1 MRRADYCVGVAS
13 DYAWKSGVLRV
24 TLVIVAITAGLVVID
39 ALWPATSYELTPTV
53 LFGAF
58 LALADTLQATSWV
71 RRLFIVVLVGLPVA
85 LGVGLVIDQIWPL
98 HAQPRWTYYL
108 SAACAAWIG
117 CLACIGVV
125 QLRPR
130 TG

>member
-1 MRRADYCVGVAS
+1 VVS
-13 DYAWKSGVLRV
+13 NYAWRSAILRV
-24 TLVIVAITAGLVVID
+24 TLVIAAITSGLVLID

-58 LALADTLQATSWV
+58 WALADTLRATSWV
-71 RRLFIVVLVGLPVA
+71 WRLFIVVLVGLPVA
-85 LGVGLVIDQIWPL
+85 LGVGLVIDQLWPL
-98 HAQPRWTYYL
+98 PAQPRWTYYL

-117 CLACIGVV
+117 CLVCIGVA